1 MRWSNKM
8 REIAL
13 IRSHP
18 GISDLPT
25 SNVAHLLSVEEFVQ
39 MLQTETAQERLHGE
53 LTLSVRIAVSLERV
67 MVRTKMLKEAK

>member
-1 MRWSNKM
+1 M
-8 REIAL
+8 REITI

-18 GISDLPT
+18 GRSDLPA
-25 SNVAHLLSVEEFVQ
+25 SNIAHLLSVEEFVQ

-67 MVRTKMLKEAK
+67 MMWTKMLKQAK